1 VDGDGRSPWS
11 RRYYDLIALHVSD
24 LGGRS
29 NLSEAQLALIKRAA
43 TLEVECEQMEGRLS
57 LGEQIDL
64 DVFGRATGNLRRV
77 WECLGVSRQARD
89 ITTEESDAAKLARLI
104 DGAYAGEASP

>member
-1 VDGDGRSPWS
+1 
-11 RRYYDLIALHVSD
+11 LHVSD

-43 TLEVECEQMEGRLS
+43 TLEVELEQMEGQLS

-77 WECLGVSRQARD
+77 WESLGLKRDARD
-89 ITTEESDAAKLARLI
+89 ITAESDEAKLSRLL
-104 DGAYAGEASP
+104 EAAALPEEVNGDPA